1 MVFYC
6 EQCGECCSIMGEVLS
21 VLEEYGDYR
30 FLLANK
36 YTGEKNRVEV
46 DSDKRA
52 LFMEEDALPAACPF
66 LRYRGRVGYCTV
78 HLTRP
83 EMCRDFGCWR
93 LLILD
98 NSGKRSGRVMQARF
112 FSPESP
118 ALALLWEERIRALE
132 ECEDEDWDREVIAIL
147 SREGYTVIR

>member
-21 VLEEYGDYR
+21 VIEEYGDYR
-30 FLLANK
+30 FLLVNK

-46 DSDKRA
+46 DLDKRA
-52 LFMEEDALPAACPF
+52 LFMDEDSLPAACSF
-66 LRYRGRVGYCTV
+66 LRHRDTVGYCTV
-78 HLTRP
+78 HRTRP

-98 NSGKRSGRVMQARF
+98 PSGKRAGRVMQARF

-118 ALALLWEERIRALE
+118 ALALLWEERIRTLDE
-132 ECEDEDWDREVIAIL
+132 REDEDWDREVIAIL
-147 SREGYTVIR
+147 SREGYSVIR